1 MGASVSRT
9 AGWVAAS
16 AAGRRRGL
24 VLLALVAALALA
36 GCKIELYS
44 NVSEREGNEMLAL
57 LLSAGIDADKV
68 VDRDGKTT
76 LRVEENQVE
85 RAVSVLLA
93 RGLPR
98 SKSLNIMDIFK
109 SEGLIASAGA
119 ERMRYIYAMSEE
131 LSGTLSQLD
140 GAVAV
145 RVHIAVPEEKRAGQG
160 QRSPPSAA
168 VFIKYQSQYD
178 FGSYVPLIKQLVANS
193 VEGVTYDKVSVVLFP
208 TESNLMVP
216 DRTAAPAAERGTVDL
231 GSLGQA
237 QPEMLLAGAA
247 GLLAALG
254 LGGYVMVLRR
264 RLRSQGRA
272 RMAERDAVARGAVQN
287 AAAR

>member
-1 MGASVSRT
+1 MRHAVT
-9 AGWVAAS
+9 VI
-16 AAGRRRGL
+16 
-24 VLLALVAALALA
+24 LLLCVFALS
-36 GCKIELYS
+36 GCKVELYS
-44 NVSEREGNEMLAL
+44 EISQRESNEMLAL

-76 LRVEENQVE
+76 IRVDESQVE
-85 RAVSVLLA
+85 RAVAVLMA

-145 RVHIAVPEEKRAGQG
+145 RVHIAVPEEKRANRGAVQLA
-160 QRSPPSAA
+160 SAA

-178 FGSYVPLIKQLVANS
+178 FDSYVPLIKQLVANS
-193 VEGVTYDKVSVVLFP
+193 VEGVEYDRVSVVLFP
-208 TESNLMVP
+208 TEVNLIVPTRTTGAAEESSFAEILSLLRSNLVVVLISFG
-216 DRTAAPAAERGTVDL
+216 A
-231 GSLGQA
+231 
-237 QPEMLLAGAA
+237 MLAVG
-247 GLLAALG
+247 G
-254 LGGYVMVLRR
+254 LGAYAVVQRGRR
-264 RLRSQGRA
+264 SGHMADGNAGRA
-272 RMAERDAVARGAVQN
+272 FSAELAE
-287 AAAR
+287 